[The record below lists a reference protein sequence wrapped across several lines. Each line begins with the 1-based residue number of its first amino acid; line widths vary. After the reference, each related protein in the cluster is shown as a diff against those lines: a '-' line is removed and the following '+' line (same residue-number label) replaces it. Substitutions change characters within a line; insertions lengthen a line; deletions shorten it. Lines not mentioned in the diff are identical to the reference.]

1 MLPLTVAG
9 VVIEDPCIARRD
21 GCRSPGERPH
31 DARTAKDSV
40 PTLKISEH
48 RRKAACA
55 PEDLHHVT
63 QVRTLPLTQ
72 MAMIADIHHV
82 LCAVDFSE
90 CSRRALDHAL
100 AMAKWYGGWLSV
112 LYVHPVSTPSLARS
126 SGVAL
131 SPAER
136 AAFIAQ
142 LRAFVPSE
150 VGSHV
155 PVEFLVLEGNIA
167 VEILAEAEH
176 ADLVVVGTHGRTG
189 LEHAV
194 LGSVAETVV
203 RKAAVPVMTVPRAA
217 HDATNAVPRLFHHIV
232 AAVDGSD
239 PSLDALTCAVSL
251 AEEADARL
259 TVLRVLDPPRELA
272 AWASESPEGRRYAE
286 RWQASVLT
294 RLHDLVPESARRYC
308 HVDER
313 VEPGRPSQKILRVAA
328 DQRAGLIVMGARGHG
343 ALGRMLFG
351 STAQEV
357 VRQATCPVL
366 TLRRDRR
373 RREGPDEGV
382 GTSETRRALR

>member
-1 MLPLTVAG
+1 
-9 VVIEDPCIARRD
+9 
-21 GCRSPGERPH
+21 
-31 DARTAKDSV
+31 
-40 PTLKISEH
+40 
-48 RRKAACA
+48 
-55 PEDLHHVT
+55 
-63 QVRTLPLTQ
+63 
-72 MAMIADIHHV
+72 MIAPMVDIRHV
-82 LCAVDFSE
+82 LCAVDLSE
-90 CSRRALDHAL
+90 CSRRTLDHAL
-100 AMAKWYGGWLSV
+100 AMAKWYGAWLSL
-112 LYVHPVSTPSLARS
+112 LYVHPVSTPSAAYS
-126 SGVAL
+126 ACGAL
-131 SPAER
+131 SPADR

-142 LRAFVPSE
+142 LRALVPVE
-150 VGSHV
+150 VRRHV
-155 PVEFLVLEGNIA
+155 RVEFLVLEGNITA
-167 VEILAEAEH
+167 EILAEAEH

-203 RKAAVPVMTVPRAA
+203 RKAASPVMTVPRAA
-217 HDATNAVPRLFHHIV
+217 PDATSAVPRLFQHIV

-239 PSLDALTCAVSL
+239 PSLDALICAVSL
-251 AEEADARL
+251 AEEADAHL

-272 AWASESPEGRRYAE
+272 EWASESPEGRRYAE

-294 RLHDLVPESARRYC
+294 RLHDLVPESTRRYC

-313 VEPGRPSQKILRVAA
+313 VEPGRPCQRILRVAA

-373 RREGPDEGV
+373 RRRQDPEEAV
-382 GTSETRRALR
+382 ETRGTRTALESTGGAQ